1 MGKGEG
7 ELGSPG
13 NLQASWFRVCALG
26 APWRPPSLQH
36 LYSVGPRTSEILH
49 LTVRARPSGRL
60 DVNIHVAPRAAP
72 RDRSRHGHQG
82 RPRPGSPGQFSA
94 IHPGPDLLANPPPFW
109 GTSSLV
115 GVVPLQS
122 RFPPTSLAAFAGSLL
137 LTPARF
143 HSSFPPSLIP
153 LSPPAFVY
161 LAPTA
166 SNATNTH
173 SLTTP
178 VSP

>member
-1 MGKGEG
+1 M
-7 ELGSPG
+7 L
-13 NLQASWFRVCALG
+13 FR
-26 APWRPPSLQH
+26 S
-36 LYSVGPRTSEILH
+36 GPRTSEILH

-143 HSSFPPSLIP
+143 HSSFPPSLCLSLRLSSPWPQPGALCLLKGNRIFRNDP
-153 LSPPAFVY
+153 LKNVD
-161 LAPTA
+161 LI
-166 SNATNTH
+166 H
-173 SLTTP
+173 
-178 VSP
+178 